1 MRISEFRMPTQ
12 SFYYEFTVV
21 GGFCCE
27 EMKKYWKRK
36 EFIEFVSEKSIK
48 FCPFCGEKIIIEKD
62 D

>member
-1 MRISEFRMPTQ
+1 MPTQ